1 MWANWIIRGTLSVA
15 STVGNFFGVTIAGS
29 TIQDGIENSTD
40 KLAKTFK
47 KSTDTAITEVVK
59 SVSPLKYNSKQIAEA
74 SIKAADAIEKISEE
88 TERAVTVFEKQ
99 STEAIKQIGIVN
111 NNLVEFVHGVVL
123 YIDKEYNT
131 FKGYAFIKFIFS
143 ISRDLG
149 FILMSLSLCYNYNEN
164 LYNSFAYVLSMF
176 FSNTYLLINSII
188 NITCNTILWILYL
201 SIILLIPIL
210 ILNIINI
217 LGTKYY
223 NHNKKIIEI
232 LNNTIQIQQ
241 KIQNGHNTKKILE
254 FIDNNKKENEEIRK
268 DYELIKKKFKD
279 LKNNNNFVEE
289 EKTT

>member
-1 MWANWIIRGTLSVA
+1 
-15 STVGNFFGVTIAGS
+15 
-29 TIQDGIENSTD
+29 
-40 KLAKTFK
+40 
-47 KSTDTAITEVVK
+47 
-59 SVSPLKYNSKQIAEA
+59 
-74 SIKAADAIEKISEE
+74 
-88 TERAVTVFEKQ
+88 
-99 STEAIKQIGIVN
+99 
-111 NNLVEFVHGVVL
+111 
-123 YIDKEYNT
+123 
-131 FKGYAFIKFIFS
+131 
-143 ISRDLG
+143 
-149 FILMSLSLCYNYNEN
+149 MSLSLCYNYNEN